1 MKNFFC
7 FLLTVTAFTLCA
19 VNISA
24 QEDNYSDQDIVN
36 ILNSNFE
43 KYPWAHLYYS
53 RKIPDNGRPFIK
65 FARQAYETG
74 EVVTAEIT
82 KGGWRYELKI
92 NFTNEKQT
100 YAKRGYDVKMALYQ
114 SLGELL
120 PEKKEPE
127 DGS

>member
-24 QEDNYSDQDIVN
+24 QENNYSAQDIVN
-36 ILNSNFE
+36 MLNSNFE

-53 RKIPDNGRPFIK
+53 RKIPDNGRPSTK
-65 FARQAYETG
+65 FASQAYEGG

-92 NFTNEKQT
+92 NFTNEKQI

-114 SLGELL
+114 SIGDLL